1 MNDRTDPTG
10 HSSRG
15 ADRSLRPLLPPS
27 TLGMLGGGQL
37 GRYFVM
43 AAHELGY
50 RVWVLDPD
58 EASPAGRIA
67 DRHIVAGFDDPAA
80 TAELAA
86 GCVAVST
93 EFENVPA
100 ATMHSL
106 AERTVVYPSA
116 AAVAIAQDRIA
127 EKSFLLDSGIPVGPV
142 AFVRTTEDLDGLA
155 DDLFPAVLKT
165 ATLGYDGKGQRTV
178 AGRREA
184 EEAFVELGSVP
195 CVVEKLLPLDLE
207 LSVVLARS
215 VHGEVACFATAENRH
230 RDGIL
235 DVTITPA
242 RIPYDLDVL
251 ARATATRVA
260 EALDYVGVLAVEMF
274 VVDDRI
280 LVNEMAPRPHN
291 SGHVTL
297 DSTVT
302 SQFEQQVRAL
312 CRLPLGSSRAHSAAV
327 MVNLLGDLWPAG
339 EQPPWPAVTGEPDL
353 KLHLYGKLEPRPG
366 RKMGHMTLLGGDV
379 ESVLEAALRARSAIG
394 IREDP

>member
-1 MNDRTDPTG
+1 MSDPSASSDRTRPG
-10 HSSRG
+10 V
-15 ADRSLRPLLPPS
+15 DRSLRPILPPA

-58 EASPAGRIA
+58 PSSPAGRIA
-67 DRHIVAGFDDPAA
+67 DRHLVAGYDDPSAI
-80 TAELAA
+80 AELATSCA
-86 GCVAVST
+86 AVST

-100 ATMHSL
+100 DTLGRL
-106 AERTVVYPSA
+106 AVSTVVHPSA
-116 AAVAIAQDRIA
+116 DAVAIAQDRIA
-127 EKSFLLDSGIPVGPV
+127 EKSFLIDNDIPVGPIE
-142 AFVRTTEDLDGLA
+142 FIRTAADLDHVA
-155 DDLFPAVLKT
+155 DDLYPAVVKT

-178 AGRREA
+178 ADHREA
-184 EEAFVELGSVP
+184 EQAFVALGGRP
-195 CVVEKLLPLDLE
+195 CVLEKMLSLEVE

-215 VHGEVACFATAENRH
+215 VHGDVACFATAENRH

-242 RIPYDLDVL
+242 RIPAGLDDL

-274 VVDDRI
+274 VSEGRI
-280 LVNEMAPRPHN
+280 LVNELAPRPHN

-312 CRLPLGSSRAHSAAV
+312 CRLPLGSSRSHSAAV

-339 EQPPWPAVTGEPDL
+339 GEPPWPAVTREPDL
-353 KLHLYGKLEPRPG
+353 KLHLYGKVQARPG
-366 RKMGHMTLLGGDV
+366 RKMGHMTVLGDDV
-379 ESVLEAALRARSAIG
+379 EVVLAAALAARSAIG
-394 IREDP
+394 VSERA